1 MSTVRKIVHTILAVC
16 LWTAVQAQTADTTI
30 YKAVEEMPR
39 FPGCELLDTTIEVK
53 AKCATQQLL
62 NFMYSNI
69 RYPQEAIQEDIEG
82 MVVMTFVVEKDS
94 TISNLKVLKDI
105 GGGCGLE
112 AMRVA
117 AQMNDIG
124 VRWTPGKK
132 EGNIVRTQFTL
143 PIRFKIE
150 DPLPYIL
157 VDRDTVYT
165 QYDEPLSFTGGPDS
179 LAAYLNRRL
188 RYPESVTDT
197 CIVGRLEVE
206 VLVQPDKRVRILDI
220 TDYNDLGFDFWY
232 EAVAATTSTYGKW
245 TPAVYEGREVPA
257 AFSLAMGFTPEDA
270 GCKTT
275 VDDYNTATQLAEEGS
290 ILAGE
295 EKYDEAIAKMT
306 EALER
311 FPEDGNFLILRG
323 QTYLDAN
330 RLPEACTD
338 LSKARD
344 ITLIDW
350 YDNILPLLCRPGLV
364 DTNDD

>member
-1 MSTVRKIVHTILAVC
+1 MLALV
-16 LWTAVQAQTADTTI
+16 LWSVVQAQTADTTI
-30 YKAVEEMPR
+30 YQAVEEMPR
-39 FPGCELLDTTIEVK
+39 FPGCEMLDTTAEVK
-53 AKCATQQLL
+53 ARCATQQLL
-62 NFMYSNI
+62 NFMYNNI
-69 RYPQEAIQEDIEG
+69 RYPQEAIREEIEG
-82 MVVMTFVVEKDS
+82 MVVMNFVVEKDS
-94 TISNLKVLKDI
+94 TISNLKIVKDI

-124 VRWTPGKK
+124 ILWTPGKK
-132 EGNIVRTQFTL
+132 DGKAVRTQFTL

-150 DPLPYIL
+150 EPLPYVVVGL
-157 VDRDTVYT
+157 DTIYT
-165 QYDEPLSFTGGPDS
+165 QYDEPLSFAGGPDS
-179 LAAYLNRRL
+179 LASYLNRRL
-188 RYPESVTDT
+188 QYPDSVTDT

-206 VLVQPDKRVRILDI
+206 VLVQPNKNVRILDI
-220 TDYNDLGFDFWY
+220 TDYNNLGFDFWY

-245 TPAVYEGREVPA
+245 TPAVYEGRAVPA
-257 AFSLAMGFTPEDA
+257 SFSLAMAFTPENDA
-270 GCKTT
+270 CKT
-275 VDDYNTATQLAEEGS
+275 VVERYNDATQLAEEGS

-306 EALER
+306 QALEM

-330 RLPEACTD
+330 RMGEACTD
-338 LSKARD
+338 ISKARD

-364 DTNDD
+364 DSND